1 MLKNLTGKL
10 IPVLAAA
17 IIIFAAGCGEKKETP
32 QIEEEATVDT
42 TEMIDTTTVEEVTIP
57 DITGTWT
64 GKLDAHASTLRI
76 TEQDSLSFKG
86 RLSTKFREE
95 INQEVSGKFN
105 PDDRTLTMTDLLHS
119 RYQGTYYAKLNED
132 LTSMSGTFTM
142 KLDNSNLS
150 FNYTKK

>member
-10 IPVLAAA
+10 ILVLAAA

>member
-10 IPVLAAA
+10 ILVLAAA
-17 IIIFAAGCGEKKETP
+17 IIISAAGCGEKKETP